1 MRMETEGLAR
11 SVHTRLIQHA
21 KDVGLDSTLVL
32 ARYGIER
39 FLYRLSVSPH
49 GDRFVLKGAL
59 LLMAWLGETLRS
71 TRDADLLGSGDLSE
85 DALFHLFREVCRQP
99 VPPRRHDVRC

>member
-1 MRMETEGLAR
+1 METEGLAR

-39 FLYRLSVSPH
+39 FLYRQKIDTRRLRQYTWRAYSSPRPLERP
-49 GDRFVLKGAL
+49 G
-59 LLMAWLGETLRS
+59 S
-71 TRDADLLGSGDLSE
+71 T
-85 DALFHLFREVCRQP
+85 
-99 VPPRRHDVRC
+99 